1 LADNTNSHPHT
12 SSLLLGEMD
21 LAAYL
26 GIARRR
32 KYWIILATV
41 GVIIATA
48 VFAKRLPDIFT
59 AETVILVDSAQVPD
73 KYIPSLNTGD
83 IAGRLSTLQ
92 QQVLSPSRVK
102 KLVEAQGLYP
112 ESTGKRTEADIVQ
125 SVQNSIIVEIVN
137 AGAGK
142 MSAFRIAYSS
152 RNRLQVA
159 KVANQLAQMFIE
171 ENSRARVDQT
181 QDTAEFLRDQL
192 QETKRQL
199 DEKDSELRA
208 IKSHNIMEM
217 PESKPYHMEALA
229 NLRAQAQGIQDKIQ
243 QAQRDR
249 SMLQSM
255 MLSNQQAPTV
265 DLDNATGTGATSLY
279 QTEIQK
285 LETRLMQLRTR
296 YGPSHPEVRKAK
308 DDLDRLKARAA
319 NESREDAAVV
329 EPPPPAPQADG
340 QKRRNPVLEAQ
351 IQKLNEE
358 MQQQTAQLE
367 PLQVQMKFHE
377 SKLEQMPIFEQQIA
391 RLQADCDILK
401 TQYTGLLDK
410 EKAAELSHALE
421 VRQKGE
427 KFEVLDAAS
436 TPNKP
441 AAPNRLLICV
451 AGVLGGL
458 LAGIA
463 LAAIAEMNDESV
475 RTEGDAIRILG
486 KPVLSAIPQIVSIR
500 EQRLNFWRMAGLLAG
515 TVVGSAALGLILS
528 IVSGRIL

>member
-1 LADNTNSHPHT
+1 MADNSNSQTHPG
-12 SSLLLGEMD
+12 SFPLGEMD
-21 LAAYL
+21 LAGYL

-32 KYWIILATV
+32 RFWIILATL
-41 GVIIATA
+41 GVFVATA
-48 VFAKRLPDIFT
+48 VFAKRLPDIFS

-102 KLVEAQGLYP
+102 KLVETEGLFP
-112 ESTGKRTEADIVQ
+112 DPSGKRTEAEVVQ
-125 SVQNSIIVEIVN
+125 SVQKSIIVEVVN

-152 RNRLQVA
+152 RNRLEVA

-181 QDTAEFLRDQL
+181 QDTAEFLHDQL

-229 NLRAQAQGIQDKIQ
+229 NLRGQIQGIQEKIQ

-265 DLDNATGTGATSLY
+265 DVDNATGAGTTSLY

-285 LETRLMQLRTR
+285 LEAKLTQLRTR

-308 DDLDRLKARAA
+308 DELDRLKARAVT
-319 NESREDAAVV
+319 ESKEDAAVV
-329 EPPPPAPQADG
+329 DAPPTPQPQP
-340 QKRRNPVLEAQ
+340 QKHRNPVLEAQ

-358 MQQQTAQLE
+358 MEQQTALLE
-367 PLQVQMKFHE
+367 PLQVQVKFHE
-377 SKLEQMPIFEQQIA
+377 SKLEAMPIFEQQIA

-441 AAPNRLLICV
+441 AAPNRLLICI
-451 AGVLGGL
+451 AGAIGGL
-458 LAGIA
+458 LAGFA
-463 LAAIAEMNDESV
+463 LAAVAEMNDESV
-475 RTEGDAIRILG
+475 RSEGDATRILG
-486 KPVLSAIPQIVSIR
+486 KPVLSAIPQIVSNR
-500 EQRLNFWRMAGLLAG
+500 EQHLKFWRAAGLLTG
-515 TVVGSAALGLILS
+515 TVVGSAAIGLFLS
-528 IVSGRIL
+528 LVSGRIF

>member
-1 LADNTNSHPHT
+1 MAENNSSQTHP
-12 SSLLLGEMD
+12 SNFPLGEMD
-21 LAAYL
+21 LATYL

-32 KYWIILATV
+32 KYWIILATL
-41 GVIIATA
+41 GVFIATA
-48 VFAKRLPDIFT
+48 VFAKRLPDIFS

-102 KLVEAQGLYP
+102 KLVETQGLYP
-112 ESTGKRTEADIVQ
+112 DPTGKRTEAEIVQ
-125 SVQNSIIVEIVN
+125 AVQKSIIVEIVN

-152 RNRLQVA
+152 RNRLEVA
-159 KVANQLAQMFIE
+159 KVTNQLAKMFIE

-181 QDTAEFLRDQL
+181 EDTAEFLHDQL

-229 NLRAQAQGIQDKIQ
+229 NLRAQVQGIQDKIQ

-249 SMLQSM
+249 SILQSM
-255 MLSNQQAPTV
+255 LLSNQQAPTV
-265 DLDNATGTGATSLY
+265 DLDNASGAGTTSLY

-285 LETRLMQLRTR
+285 LEAKLTQLRTR
-296 YGPSHPEVRKAK
+296 YGPSHPEVRRAQ
-308 DDLDRLKARAA
+308 DDLNRLKARAA
-319 NESREDAAVV
+319 TESQEDAAVV
-329 EPPPPAPQADG
+329 SPPPAAQAQG

-358 MQQQTAQLE
+358 MQQQTAELE
-367 PLQVQMKFHE
+367 PLQTQMKFHE

-441 AAPNRLLICV
+441 AAPNRVLICI
-451 AGVLGGL
+451 AGIIGGL
-458 LAGIA
+458 LAGFA
-463 LAAIAEMNDESV
+463 LAALAEMNDESV
-475 RTEGDAIRILG
+475 RSESDATRILG
-486 KPVLSAIPQIVSIR
+486 KPVLSAIPQIVSTR
-500 EQRLNFWRMAGLLAG
+500 EQHLRFWRTAGLLAG
-515 TVVGSAALGLILS
+515 TVAGSAALGLILS
-528 IVSGRIL
+528 FVSGRML